1 MLYYVHGICLQ
12 DEDKLIVSNETT
24 GITKSQG
31 EGTQETANKDTT
43 HVQQVLAD
51 STGSVSR
58 DASGVAENQT
68 EASNSVPAEKSVSET
83 DDVGSTNRVSS
94 VTTQTDLT
102 ESSEQNTAEEGG
114 DDEGD
119 LRGGDGG
126 TGSSWRLEKNKEL
139 LNTRLGPYTRSM
151 SPRKKSRA
159 EKMSDST
166 GPKPTRWVKGMG
178 RGVILGNVSKGWL
191 VAFYIVSRPARYC
204 IK

>member
-1 MLYYVHGICLQ
+1 M
-12 DEDKLIVSNETT
+12 
-24 GITKSQG
+24 
-31 EGTQETANKDTT
+31 
-43 HVQQVLAD
+43 QQVLAD
-51 STGSVSR
+51 STGSVSK
-58 DASGVAENQT
+58 DASDVAENQT
-68 EASNSVPAEKSVSET
+68 EASNSVPAEKSVSEA

-102 ESSEQNTAEEGG
+102 ECSEQKAAEEAG

-159 EKMSDST
+159 EKMTDST
-166 GPKPTRWVKGMG
+166 GPKPTRWVKGM
-178 RGVILGNVSKGWL
+178 RGGGGSFWGTLAGVGWL
-191 VAFYIVSRPARYC
+191 HCILFHVLLDIVSSKTRIIWRL
-204 IK
+204 

>member
-1 MLYYVHGICLQ
+1 MLYCVSVHGICLQ

-43 HVQQVLAD
+43 HVQQAD

-58 DASGVAENQT
+58 DASGVAENQN
-68 EASNSVPAEKSVSET
+68 EASNSIPAEKSVSDT

-102 ESSEQNTAEEGG
+102 ESSEQNTAEEAG

-151 SPRKKSRA
+151 SSRKKSRA
-159 EKMSDST
+159 EKMTDST
-166 GPKPTRWVKGMG
+166 GPKPTR
-178 RGVILGNVSKGWL
+178 
-191 VAFYIVSRPARYC
+191 
-204 IK
+204 